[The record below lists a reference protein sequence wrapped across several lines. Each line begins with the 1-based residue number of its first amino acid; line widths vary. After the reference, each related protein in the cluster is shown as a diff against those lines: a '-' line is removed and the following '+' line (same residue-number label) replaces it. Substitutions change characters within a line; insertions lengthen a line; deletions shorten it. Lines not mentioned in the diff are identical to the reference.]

1 MSRSYERLAGGVR
14 LASHSSGSILPP
26 GVAQFFEAMNAG
38 DLPRLLDVFAADAI
52 VNDQLQQWRGLAELS
67 EWAERDV
74 IGQQLS
80 MRAIHC
86 IQHYGHCV
94 VAAHAD
100 GNFDKRGLPDPLE
113 VLLYFTLVE
122 HVIVQLIVLRD
133 RSGTSPLDALLRGSP

>member
-1 MSRSYERLAGGVR
+1 M
-14 LASHSSGSILPP
+14 ASHSSGSIVPSS
-26 GVAQFFEAMNAG
+26 VAQFFEAVNAG
-38 DLPRLLDVFAADAI
+38 DLSRLLEVFAADSI

-80 MRAIHC
+80 LRVIHC

-100 GNFDKRGLPDPLE
+100 GNFDKRGLPDPLG
-113 VLLYFTLVE
+113 VLLYFTLAE
-122 HVIVQLIVLRD
+122 DKIVQLIVLRD
-133 RSGTSPLDALLRGSP
+133 RSGTSSFGTLLRGSP

>member
-1 MSRSYERLAGGVR
+1 M
-14 LASHSSGSILPP
+14 ASHSSDSILPP
-26 GVAQFFEAMNAG
+26 KVAQFFEAMKTG
-38 DLPRLLDVFAADAI
+38 DLSRLLEVFAADSI

-67 EWAERDV
+67 HWAERDV

-80 MRAIHC
+80 FRAIHC

-94 VAAHAD
+94 VLAHAD

-122 HVIVQLIVLRD
+122 DKIVQLIVLPD
-133 RSGTSPLDALLRGSP
+133 RSGTSRFDALLSSV

>member
-1 MSRSYERLAGGVR
+1 M
-14 LASHSSGSILPP
+14 ASHSSGSTLPQR
-26 GVAQFFEAMNAG
+26 VAQFIEATNAG
-38 DLPRLLDVFAADAI
+38 DLSLLLDAFAADSI

-80 MRAIHC
+80 LCATHC

-94 VAAHAD
+94 VAAHVD

-113 VLLYFTLVE
+113 VLLYFTLAKDK
-122 HVIVQLIVLRD
+122 IVQLIILRD
-133 RSGTSPLDALLRGSP
+133 LSGTSPFDASLRSSA

>member
-1 MSRSYERLAGGVR
+1 MATHTG
-14 LASHSSGSILPP
+14 GSILPP
-26 GVAQFFEAMNAG
+26 IVAQFIEATNAG
-38 DLPRLLDVFAADAI
+38 DLFRLLEAFAADSI

-80 MRAIHC
+80 LRTTHC
-86 IQHYGHCV
+86 LPHYGHFV

-113 VLLYFTLVE
+113 VLLYFTLSE
-122 HVIVQLIVLRD
+122 DKIVQLIILRD
-133 RSGTSPLDALLRGSP
+133 RSGTSSFDASFRRSG